1 MEDQFELQM
10 HKEVQDKKEWIK
22 PELDVINVATGDS
35 PNIYETFFGYPA
47 GPFS

>member
-1 MEDQFELQM
+1 MENQSEPRIQN
-10 HKEVQDKKEWIK
+10 EIQEKKEWIK
-22 PELDVINVATGDS
+22 PELDIINVTTGDS